1 MSNTEVKANPKYKD
15 HLFRKIFG
23 GENEESKRNLLS
35 LYNAL
40 NDSHYENIDELEITT
55 MEEALYIKMKN
66 DVSFLLDSY
75 LSLWEHQSTFNPNM
89 PIRGLMYFG
98 NLYDKY
104 IKVNNINIYG
114 KKLAKIPNPKYIV
127 FYNGSS
133 ERPSIEDLKLSS
145 AFMNKDSS
153 GDFEWTATVYN
164 LNKGKNES
172 LLAKCKPLADYMEL
186 INRIRSAQKKGLK
199 FVNAVTE
206 AVDSCIKDGIMS
218 EYLSDRK
225 SEVMDVVITEYD
237 EKALMEGF
245 HAEGKEEGLVEG
257 IAKGRLEQLVD
268 LVKDGLIKVADAA
281 RKSGMSEEEFKLLL
295 K

>member
-15 HLFRKIFG
+15 HLFMKIFG

-55 MEEALYIKMKN
+55 MEEAL
-66 DVSFLLDSY
+66 
-75 LSLWEHQSTFNPNM
+75 
-89 PIRGLMYFG
+89 
-98 NLYDKY
+98 Y

-153 GDFEWTATVYN
+153 GNFEWTATVYN
-164 LNKGKNES
+164 LNKG
-172 LLAKCKPLADYMEL
+172 
-186 INRIRSAQKKGLK
+186 
-199 FVNAVTE
+199 
-206 AVDSCIKDGIMS
+206 
-218 EYLSDRK
+218 K

-245 HAEGKEEGLVEG
+245 HAEGKEEDLAEG

>member
-127 FYNGSS
+127 FYSGSS
-133 ERPSIEDLKLSS
+133 GRPSIEDLKLSS

-153 GDFEWTATVYN
+153 GNFEWTATVYN
-164 LNKGKNES
+164 LNKG
-172 LLAKCKPLADYMEL
+172 
-186 INRIRSAQKKGLK
+186 
-199 FVNAVTE
+199 
-206 AVDSCIKDGIMS
+206 
-218 EYLSDRK
+218 K

-245 HAEGKEEGLVEG
+245 HAEGKEEGLAEG